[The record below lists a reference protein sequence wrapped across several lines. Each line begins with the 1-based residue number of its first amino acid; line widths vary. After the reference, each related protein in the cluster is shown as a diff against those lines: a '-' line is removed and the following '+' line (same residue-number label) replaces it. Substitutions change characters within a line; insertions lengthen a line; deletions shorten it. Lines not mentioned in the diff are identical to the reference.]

1 MSLFLLLRPAAWLL
15 AGGLFLLGAR
25 YAPAR
30 ASHRHKNLGYV
41 PATAPDFDT
50 ERHRLDV
57 YSPSKKPSGAG
68 YAVVLY
74 IHGGSWDSGS
84 KNLYFFIGRKLARQ
98 GVVAVLVNYRLAPQ
112 FQVPQMA
119 DDCARALTW
128 TTQHIQEYGGDPAR
142 VYVMGHSAGGGLA
155 ALLATD
161 DALLARHGLPRNP
174 VRGAIL
180 NDAAGLD
187 MFHFLSSRD
196 PGDLQYLDA
205 FGRDPAGWKAVSAI
219 YKVRPGL
226 PPFLIFQGER
236 TYPSISV
243 SNARFRKRMA
253 ETGQTPKFLLLPK
266 KKHVA
271 MVTQLFHKHNVEYRE
286 LLPFVGVGK

>member
-1 MSLFLLLRPAAWLL
+1 MSRTSLHRPASWLL
-15 AGGLFLLGAR
+15 ATVLLLLSAA
-25 YAPAR
+25 YVPAR
-30 ASHRHKNLGYV
+30 ASHRTKNLAYV

-57 YSPSKKPSGAG
+57 YSPSKKMSGKG
-68 YAVVLY
+68 YPVVLY
-74 IHGGSWDSGS
+74 MHGGSWDSGS
-84 KNLYFFIGRKLARQ
+84 KNLYFFIGRRLARQ
-98 GVVAVLVNYRLAPQ
+98 GVVAVLINYRLAPK

-119 DDCARALTW
+119 DDCARALAW

-142 VYVMGHSAGGGLA
+142 IYVMGHSAGGGLA

-161 DALLARHGLPRNP
+161 DALLVRYGLLQNP
-174 VRGAIL
+174 VCGAIL

-196 PGDLQYLDA
+196 PGDTQYLDA

-226 PPFLIFQGER
+226 PPFLIFQGGR

-243 SNARFRKRMA
+243 STTRFRQRLT
-253 ETGQTPKFLLLPK
+253 ETGQAPKFLLIPK

-271 MVTQLFHKHNVEYRE
+271 MVVQLFHKRNVEYRE
-286 LLPFVGVGK
+286 LLPFVGAGK

>member
-1 MSLFLLLRPAAWLL
+1 MFLISFLRPAAWLL
-15 AGGLFLLGAR
+15 AAGLLLLGAG
-25 YAPAR
+25 YTSAR
-30 ASHRHKNLGYV
+30 ASHRTKNLAYV

-68 YAVVLY
+68 YPVVFY
-74 IHGGSWDSGS
+74 IHGGGWDSGS

-98 GVVAVLVNYRLAPQ
+98 GVVAVLINYRLAPK

-119 DDCARALTW
+119 DDCARALVW
-128 TTQHIQEYGGDPAR
+128 TTQHIQEYGGDSAR
-142 VYVMGHSAGGGLA
+142 IFVMGHSAGGGLA

-161 DALLARHGLPRNP
+161 EALLAHHGLPQNP

-180 NDAAGLD
+180 NDPAGLD
-187 MFHFLSSRD
+187 MHHFFTSRD
-196 PGDLQYLDA
+196 PGDTQYLDA

-243 SNARFRKRMA
+243 STARFRKKMS
-253 ETGQTPKFLLLPK
+253 ETGQEPKFLLLPK

-271 MVTQLFHKHNVEYRE
+271 MVTQLIHKNNVEYRE
-286 LLPFVGVGK
+286 LLPFVGAGK

>member
-1 MSLFLLLRPAAWLL
+1 MHRNFLLRPAAWGLAALL
-15 AGGLFLLGAR
+15 LLLSAGC
-25 YAPAR
+25 APAY
-30 ASHRHKNLGYV
+30 ASHRHKNLAYV
-41 PATAPDFDT
+41 PGTAPDFDA
-50 ERHRLDV
+50 ERHLLDV
-57 YSPSKKPSGAG
+57 YAPSKKPAAGAG
-68 YAVVLY
+68 YPVVLY

-84 KNLYFFIGRKLARQ
+84 KNLYFFIGRRLARQ
-98 GVVAVLVNYRLAPQ
+98 GVVAVLINYRLAPK

-128 TTQHIQEYGGDPAR
+128 TTQHIRDYGGNPAR
-142 VYVMGHSAGGGLA
+142 IFVMGHSAGGGLA

-161 DALLARHGLPRNP
+161 DALLARHGLAQNP

-180 NDAAGLD
+180 NDPAGLD

-196 PGDLQYLDA
+196 PGDGQYLDA
-205 FGRDPAGWKAVSAI
+205 FGTDPAGWKAVSPI

-226 PPFLIFQGER
+226 PPFLIFQGGR

-243 SNARFRKRMA
+243 STTRFRQRLR
-253 ETGQTPKFLLLPK
+253 ETEQEPKFLLIPK

-271 MVTQLFHKHNVEYRE
+271 MVTQLFWKHNIIYQE
-286 LLPFVGVGK
+286 LLKLVK